1 VRALHDIKNNNF
13 RFRWLS
19 FSAALTLF
27 TIVVSFS
34 VSYSANHQFFSTVK
48 MPILRSYGGTTFEDI
63 RNLELWRVITA
74 QLIHAKPAHMLLNAL
89 CMFLLGSLIE
99 SRIGGW
105 RTFLIWL
112 IAGGIATTISP
123 ILNEVPWN
131 VGTGASQATFAFAG
145 CATALALYGSHKRKL
160 AWTLISLVVIPGI
173 ALDLIYGGYPKP
185 GHIAGFVLG
194 MLFGQLYRN
203 RWKTGFQLS
212 QNS

>member
-1 VRALHDIKNNNF
+1 MRTLQDIKNNSI
-13 RFRWLS
+13 RLRWLS
-19 FSAALTLF
+19 FSAALTIL

-89 CMFLLGSLIE
+89 CMFLLGSLVE
-99 SRIGGW
+99 NRIGGW
-105 RTFLIWL
+105 RTFSIWL

-123 ILNEVPWN
+123 ILTEAPWN

-145 CATALALYGSHKRKL
+145 CATAFELSSSQKRKL
-160 AWTLISLVVIPGI
+160 AWALISLVVIPGI

-203 RWKTGFQLS
+203 RRKTGFQLS